1 MAEVDHIDANVA
13 AGFCAGMDKILI
25 LAVLKRRL
33 LQKERNWSQFC
44 LDNQHLHKTLLR
56 SISLR
61 NITPTN
67 VHERREYCKP
77 QRTVQWSPMV
87 NSRRSTDLYHG
98 VSERCQYRSSSWI
111 SDAATLADQPSTITD
126 NTTKLEGTQQSIYL
140 HHTTTT
146 THYTRSTAS

>member
-25 LAVLKRRL
+25 LAVVKRRL

-44 LDNQHLHKTLLR
+44 LDNQHLHKTLQR

-67 VHERREYCKP
+67 MNTASCRELSNGH
-77 QRTVQWSPMV
+77 QWSIADGQLTYIMV
-87 NSRRSTDLYHG
+87 FQSG
-98 VSERCQYRSSSWI
+98 VNIGQVAGYQMPQHSLI
-111 SDAATLADQPSTITD
+111 SL
-126 NTTKLEGTQQSIYL
+126 QQ
-140 HHTTTT
+140 
-146 THYTRSTAS
+146 